1 MGSFT
6 DKALF
11 PLQEIPNL
19 SQQQRKPEYRAIE
32 KIINQKMDHDPEKGQ
47 QHTKLLEGQEAA
59 PDSVVGNSTF
69 FFKTIDYQLLR
80 HTLRELASLQWTPSS
95 KEATI
100 IQHQF

>member
-6 DKALF
+6 GKALF

-59 PDSVVGNSTF
+59 PDSVV
-69 FFKTIDYQLLR
+69 
-80 HTLRELASLQWTPSS
+80 
-95 KEATI
+95 
-100 IQHQF
+100 